1 MDAVIR
7 CIIENETLIAEGT
20 VQRHRRSAKAPAMFS
35 ENKIKTVDLAINHV
49 SFIANSCS
57 QKGTNPLSD
66 SILMLV

>member
-35 ENKIKTVDLAINHV
+35 ENTIKTVDLAINHV
-49 SFIANSCS
+49 SFIAT